1 MVEQRLFLRKKLLK
15 PLPIE
20 LLPGKEVWLDDLG
33 EGGLGVSGSSRLEV
47 GSVTFLTFQFPEANS
62 LIEAAGV
69 VVWCHESGRVGVRFT
84 KIKQDSTAALKRW
97 LKESGTPTASDQTCG
112 PENTPELVSRARGSL
127 GIEELKND
135 VSAACARNASELDV
149 IVERMLRLTRSTGA
163 AIALRN
169 GDKVVCRAS
178 IGNAPTVGVELNV
191 GSGLSADCY
200 RTGNIVTVSDC
211 ETDLRVDKKE
221 ICRQLDFRSLL
232 IVPISVA
239 GEIIGIAEV
248 FSPLPSNFDGGDVLL
263 LSSIAELIA
272 EIYQREQSPASKN
285 IDAPFDVGRFAPE
298 ITDSAAELKGER
310 GEVENTKTG
319 LKPDPAIDAVKN
331 VTQDANR
338 SARPAAADNCSDVPT
353 ETTLGASKY
362 RLLSV
367 LLAITSIGF
376 GVYLSLHF
384 RAYTRIGNRQSE
396 AAIVVKASSPVASTG
411 LVSSAPQSSETQVP
425 PSNQAGQMLDPKSKA
440 AELSSISK
448 RVTPGKLIHRVAPV
462 VPDFAIEG
470 DIKGPLVLSATIT
483 KDGRLRNAKL
493 VSGPPALAV
502 EAFHALR
509 EWRYTPYLVDG
520 HPIEAET
527 RIVMDFDR

>member
-84 KIKQDSTAALKRW
+84 KIKQDSSAALKRW
-97 LKESGTPTASDQTCG
+97 LKESGTPTASDQTG
-112 PENTPELVSRARGSL
+112 GRENTPDLVSRARGSL

-135 VSAACARNASELDV
+135 VSAARARSASELDV

-169 GDKVVCRAS
+169 SDKVVCRAS
-178 IGNAPTVGVELNV
+178 IGNAPAVGIELNV

-221 ICRQLDFRSLL
+221 VCRQLDFRSLL
-232 IVPISVA
+232 IVPISMA
-239 GEIIGIAEV
+239 GDVIGIAEV
-248 FSPLPSNFDGGDVLL
+248 FSPLPSNFEGGDVLL

-272 EIYQREQSPASKN
+272 EIYHREQSQTAKN
-285 IDAPFDVGRFAPE
+285 IDAALDVGRFAPE
-298 ITDSAAELKGER
+298 ITDSAAELKGDR
-310 GEVENTKTG
+310 REVENTKTG
-319 LKPDPAIDAVKN
+319 LKPDPAIDTVENA
-331 VTQDANR
+331 TQDANR
-338 SARPAAADNCSDVPT
+338 SARPAGVDVPT
-353 ETTLGASKY
+353 EATLGASKY

-367 LLAITSIGF
+367 LLTTTSIGF
-376 GVYLSLHF
+376 GVYLSLHS
-384 RAYTRIGNRQSE
+384 RAYSRIGKQQSE
-396 AAIVVKASSPVASTG
+396 AAIAVKASSAVASTG
-411 LVSSAPQSSETQVP
+411 LVPSTPQSSETQVP
-425 PSNQAGQMLDPKSKA
+425 SSNQTRQAPDPKSKA

-462 VPDFAIEG
+462 LPDFAREG

-527 RIVMDFDR
+527 RIVMDFER